1 MILFVLSL
9 FLQPDLI
16 AQNNDLTFSAPSGA
30 ATASNTCYA
39 RLDNSADLNSSS
51 LTIEA
56 WIFPTSW
63 RTNEW
68 EGSIINKE
76 GPNSGYFLRCGN
88 NGALTFGFGKSGGFN
103 FVTVAAS
110 LRLNTWQHVAAVING
125 TNCYLYRNGVLV
137 GTGTTPAAYI
147 PSTLPLEIGRSNND
161 FNRYFIGKI
170 DEIRIWKTAVA
181 AQVIRDWSTKTV
193 SSCHPNFSNLVGYYE
208 CNTTSSGILTATT
221 GTNGTVQNATYASSS
236 SPIFPWSYPL
246 VSNSGCSGNLIA
258 SGLAPGGQGSNT
270 SGVLTLNGTNQYVTL
285 NGVNNLS
292 GSQITIEYWFKGTNC
307 QSAVRQQSGSNW
319 IVAGYGPTTA
329 PVHILSNDGGTTGI
343 PVANNPTELY
353 DNNWHHVAMTWQQN
367 TVNGFKSYLDGVLQS
382 QRNSVNIAILNINA
396 NAIIGSFNGSGEYTN
411 GSIDNVR
418 IWNVARNQSQ
428 IQADMYLETPS
439 AATGLVAHY
448 KLNGDVTCANN
459 ASYNGT
465 AFNAPTYT
473 VPNYYTYTWSGPG
486 APAASTSEVQ
496 LSTTG
501 GNYSC
506 SASRSATGVC
516 TGTPNSTTVGC
527 QLTTTSVTGTSCD
540 FVANGNITVN
550 YAAQVGYFA
559 SGNTFTVQLS
569 NGSGSFASPVTL
581 ATLPNTNTS
590 GSVNVTIPN
599 GTVAGTGYRVR
610 LIASNPATIGNDNGS
625 NLAISALPPL
635 SGNYTIG
642 ASGSYTSLT
651 NTNGLFAAINSRGLC
666 GNVTATIVD
675 DLASEGGA
683 ISLNQWSLAS
693 ATLTIQPSGAR
704 TISGTLLGAPL
715 INLNGADNVLID
727 GLNTGGNSLTIANYS
742 TGASGTATIRFIGDA
757 SNNTIRNCSILG
769 SSSDVTTG
777 ILFFSTGTSTGND
790 GNVISNNTIGCSAVG
805 AEPRMAITS
814 SGSSAAISNDN
825 IQITDNN
832 IYDWFNSG
840 AGGANAIN
848 IPAAGSSSWTISG
861 NRFYQT
867 ASRSF
872 SSRSPMRAIFVNT
885 PSGSGYTISNNV
897 IGYASSSGTGMFTLT
912 NNYASNNTS
921 GTFHAIDITV
931 GSAIASLIQGNVVNN
946 LNITSRSPQDGWDV
960 TSSLVG
966 GYTFI
971 GVLVRGGLV
980 TIGGTSAALGNTI
993 GYMSGVAS
1001 PISGI
1006 YMTKNG
1012 SIAGNQWIYGIYL
1025 ASNSACLI
1033 QNNSIGGIG
1042 TFPTDPT
1049 TAGSS
1054 GYSLYGISLGSING
1068 VGMGNHSLLSNTVG
1082 GTIAG
1087 SLTVKLNSA
1096 VFTGSISGTVLTV
1109 TSVTSG
1115 TIAVN
1120 QKIYADG
1127 VGGGREIISMGT
1139 GTGGVGTYNLNT
1151 QGGNP
1156 ATSSRMMTSGLDVGF
1171 EMGGIV
1177 VNTGATG
1184 VLTIGAVGSGNR
1196 IRNMSLDAVN
1206 GALYGIAQNAL
1217 VTGTT
1222 QISFNSIDSLNMPL
1236 ATYNNMCTLIRN
1248 GVAATTSSISVSNNS
1263 FGSKVFSPGGC
1274 AIYFGIY
1281 QGAAPLNETI
1291 SNNTFAQMTV
1301 PIAQI
1306 NEPGNGL
1313 RGGHITLL
1321 ENTYNCP
1328 ANGKKTIQ
1336 NNTVSGLSVTSAIT
1350 PYSNFYCYLDQGVHA
1365 ATAVI
1370 DISGNNFSTIST
1382 TSKGAFAI
1390 ITSSGT
1396 GSPTQNIYNNLI
1408 SNITTAA
1415 SGSKYIYVDGTG
1427 TTSATAANIY
1437 NNRIFNVTIANGG
1450 GGHVGVGLG
1459 PNVNF
1464 VNVYNDT
1471 IRDIAFT
1478 SGSGEV
1484 YGINYQGKTATTNG
1498 KVYGNTI
1505 KNLSGSGTND
1515 ILVIGIHNEGPGGG
1529 EMYKNSINGLTATG
1543 NTYACGVRLGGG
1555 NWNLYKNK
1563 IASISST
1570 GASSSAVTYGI
1581 LSYSPLLNL
1590 YNNVIGNLTAP
1601 ASTVSQA
1608 QFTGTISGTTL
1619 TVTAISAGTI
1629 AQFLY
1634 LFGTGIAAGTR
1645 ITALGTGTGG
1655 VGTYTV
1661 NTTQTVASTSIFA
1674 GVSNTIQ
1681 YNFNPSVSGVFLGG
1695 ATSNLYN
1702 NTVYLNATSSG
1713 ANYSTYG
1720 INAEVSGVT
1729 TINLINNLV
1738 INTSVAKGTGKSVA
1752 YRRANNVLTNYAT
1765 TSDNNLFYAGTAA
1778 GSAIYFDGT
1787 NTDVSLAAY
1796 KTRVGPTRDANSVT
1810 ETSFTASTY
1819 FESVDPSA
1827 TNYLKPNASSCSS
1840 ADNMGKIVA
1849 SFTDDYSNVTRG
1861 ATNWDIGALEFASCP
1876 LPIEMFSFGATCV
1889 GLSTIVI
1896 WSTASEHNSSYF
1908 NVERS
1913 REGYLWEVV
1922 ATLEAAGNSN
1932 TLIEYSYQDL
1942 NPNTGT
1948 TYYRIAQVDQDGT
1961 KETFDPVS
1969 VACDEDIDGTFISTY
1984 PNPGSGDFIV
1994 ELTNSK
2000 LEGDGILQI
2009 SDAKGSIILE
2019 NIIQLHKGKNS
2030 VFISNH
2036 QLKPGFYYVIV
2047 KDQYNESVTCK
2058 HVVN

>member
-1 MILFVLSL
+1 MRFFAPNVSSYKLGFNMRFLVLALCWQADS
-9 FLQPDLI
+9 I
-16 AQNNDLTFSAPSGA
+16 AQNNDLTFSAPSVT
-30 ATASNTCYA
+30 ATALNTGYA
-39 RLDNSADLNSSS
+39 RLDNSADLNSAA

-56 WIFPTSW
+56 WIYPTAW
-63 RTNEW
+63 RPSEW
-68 EGSIINKE
+68 QGSIINKE
-76 GPNSGYFLRCGN
+76 GGNSGYFLRCGN

-137 GTGTTPAAYI
+137 GNGTTPAAYV
-147 PSTLPLEIGRSNND
+147 PSTVPLEIGRSYND

-170 DEIRIWKTAVA
+170 DEVRIWKTAVT
-181 AQVIRDWSTKTV
+181 AQVIKDWSTKTV

-208 CNTTSSGILTATT
+208 FNNTTSGVLTATA
-221 GTNGTVQNATYASSS
+221 GSNGTVQNVTYASSS
-236 SPIFPWSYPL
+236 SPIFPWSYPQ

-258 SGLAPGGQGSNT
+258 SGLSPGGQGSNT

-285 NGVNNLS
+285 NGINNLS

-307 QSAVRQQSGSNW
+307 QSAVRQQSAAGW

-329 PVHILSNDGGTTGI
+329 PVHILSNDQGTTGI
-343 PVANNPTELY
+343 PAANNPTELY

-367 TVNGFKSYLDGVLQS
+367 TANGFKSYLDGVLQS
-382 QRNSVNIAILNINA
+382 QRNSTNTAIPNMNTNTL
-396 NAIIGSFNGSGEYTN
+396 IGSLNGTGEYTN

-418 IWNVARNQSQ
+418 IWNVARTQAQ

-448 KLNGDVTCANN
+448 KLNGDVTCVNN

-465 AFNAPTYT
+465 VFNAPTYS
-473 VPNYYTYTWSGPG
+473 VSNYYTYTWAGPG

-496 LSTTG
+496 LSTSG
-501 GNYSC
+501 GVYSC
-506 SASRSATGVC
+506 TASRSATGVC

-540 FVANGNITVN
+540 FAANGNITVN

-559 SGNTFTVQLS
+559 SNNTFTVQLS

-581 ATLPNTNTS
+581 ATLSNTNTS

-599 GTVAGTGYRVR
+599 GTLAGTGYRVR
-610 LIASNPATIGNDNGS
+610 LIASEPATTGNDNGS

-642 ASGSYTSLT
+642 ASGDYTSLT
-651 NTNGLFAAINSRGLC
+651 NTNGLFAAINSGGLC

-675 DLASEGGA
+675 DLVSEGGA
-683 ISLNQWSLAS
+683 ISLNQWSQES
-693 ATLTIQPSGAR
+693 VTLTIQPSGAR

-727 GLNTGGNSLTIANYS
+727 GLNTDGNSLTIANYS

-757 SNNTIRNCSILG
+757 RNNTIRNCSILG

-790 GNVISNNTIGCSAVG
+790 GNVISNNNIGASVAG

-825 IQITDNN
+825 TQITGNN

-840 AGGANAIN
+840 SGGANAIN

-885 PSGSGYTISNNV
+885 PNGSGYTISNNI
-897 IGYASSSGTGMFTLT
+897 IGYTSAGGTGMFTLT
-912 NNYASNNTS
+912 NNYASNTNTS

-931 GSAIASLIQGNVVNN
+931 GSTIASLIQGNVVNN
-946 LNITSRSPQDGWDV
+946 LNITSRSPNEGWDV
-960 TSSLVG
+960 SVSLG
-966 GYTFI
+966 GFAFI

-980 TIGGTSAALGNTI
+980 IIGGTSAALGNTI

-1001 PISGI
+1001 PTSGI

-1012 SIAGNQWIYGIYL
+1012 SISGNQWIYGIYL

-1042 TFPTDPT
+1042 TFPSDPT

-1068 VGMGNHSLLSNTVG
+1068 VGTGNHSVLSNTVG

-1115 TIAVN
+1115 SLAVN

-1127 VGGGREIISMGT
+1127 VAGGRTITSLGT
-1139 GTGGVGTYNLNT
+1139 GTGGIGTYNLNAGST
-1151 QGGNP
+1151 
-1156 ATSSRMMTSGLDVGF
+1156 AASSRMMTSGLDVGF
-1171 EMGGIV
+1171 EMGGIM
-1177 VNTGATG
+1177 VNSGATG

-1206 GALYGIAQNAL
+1206 GYLYGIAQNAG
-1217 VTGTT
+1217 VTGAT

-1248 GVAATTSSISVSNNS
+1248 GVAATTSSLSISNNS
-1263 FGSKVFSPGGC
+1263 FGSKVFSPGGS
-1274 AIYFGIY
+1274 ALYYGIN
-1281 QGAAPLNETI
+1281 QSAAPLNLTI
-1291 SNNTFAQMTV
+1291 SNNTFTQMTV
-1301 PIAQI
+1301 PITQI
-1306 NEPGNGL
+1306 NPINVL
-1313 RGGHITLL
+1313 TGGHIYLL
-1321 ENTYNCP
+1321 FNNYNAP
-1328 ANGKKTIQ
+1328 ANGTKTIQ
-1336 NNTVSGLSVTSAIT
+1336 NNTVSGVTVTSAQT
-1350 PYSNFYCYLDQGVHA
+1350 QNNQFYCYYDIGTHP

-1370 DISGNNFSTIST
+1370 DISGNNFSNIST
-1382 TSKGAFAI
+1382 PSQGTFAI

-1396 GSPTQNIYNNLI
+1396 GSPKQNIYNNLI
-1408 SNITTAA
+1408 SNITTSAWGV
-1415 SGSKYIYVDGTG
+1415 SYINVNGTG
-1427 TTSATAANIY
+1427 TSAPNAANIY
-1437 NNRIFNVTIANGG
+1437 NNQILNLSISNGANSHNGIA
-1450 GGHVGVGLG
+1450 LG
-1459 PNVNF
+1459 SSVNF
-1464 VNVYNDT
+1464 VNVYNNT
-1471 IRDIAFT
+1471 IRDIT
-1478 SGSGEV
+1478 MSTSWSGSLT
-1484 YGINYQGKTATTNG
+1484 GIYYQGQTGTLNG
-1498 KVYGNTI
+1498 KVYGNDI
-1505 KNLSGSGTND
+1505 KNISTSGTGG
-1515 ILVIGIHNEGPGGG
+1515 ISVIGIYHAGPGGG
-1529 EMYKNSINGLTATG
+1529 EMYANTISGLTATG
-1543 NTYACGVRLGGG
+1543 NGSYAGGMLLQG
-1555 NWNLYKNK
+1555 SSSNNVYKNK
-1563 IASISST
+1563 IASINSTNST
-1570 GASSSAVTYGI
+1570 GKVYGI
-1581 LSYSPLLNL
+1581 ESNNSTLTL
-1590 YNNVIGNLTAP
+1590 YNNVIGDLTAP
-1601 ASTVSQA
+1601 SASNSN
-1608 QFTGTISGTTL
+1608 
-1619 TVTAISAGTI
+1619 
-1629 AQFLY
+1629 
-1634 LFGTGIAAGTR
+1634 
-1645 ITALGTGTGG
+1645 
-1655 VGTYTV
+1655 V
-1661 NTTQTVASTSIFA
+1661 N
-1674 GVSNTIQ
+1674 
-1681 YNFNPSVSGVFLGG
+1681 NPSVYGIFLSGAVN
-1695 ATSNLYN
+1695 NLYN
-1702 NTVYLNATSSG
+1702 NTIYLNATSSG
-1713 ANYSTYG
+1713 TDFSTYG
-1720 INAEVSGVT
+1720 INAQVNLVT

-1738 INTSVAKGTGKSVA
+1738 INTSVAKGTGKSAA
-1752 YRRANNVLTNYAT
+1752 YRRASNVLTNYAT

-1787 NTDVSLAAY
+1787 NTDVSLADY
-1796 KTRVGPTRDANSVT
+1796 KTRVGPTRDANSVS
-1810 ETSFTASTY
+1810 ETSFNASTY
-1819 FESVDPSA
+1819 FESVDPTA
-1827 TNYLKPNASSCSS
+1827 TNYLKPNTESCSS
-1840 ADNMGKIVA
+1840 ADNMGKVVA
-1849 SFTDDYSNVTRG
+1849 SFTDDYSNVTRE
-1861 ATNWDIGALEFASCP
+1861 ATNWDIGAFEFASCFLP
-1876 LPIEMFSFGATCV
+1876 LPVEMFSFGATCV
-1889 GLSTIVI
+1889 GPSTIVS

-1913 REGYLWEVV
+1913 RDGYLWEVV
-1922 ATLEAAGNSN
+1922 ATVEAAGNSN
-1932 TLIEYSYQDL
+1932 TLIEYSYQDH
-1942 NPNTGT
+1942 NPNVGN
-1948 TYYRIAQVDQDGT
+1948 TYYRIAQVDLDGT

-1969 VACDEDIDGTFISTY
+1969 VACDEEINVTFMSTY

-1994 ELTNSK
+1994 ELINSK

-2030 VFISNH
+2030 VYISNH
-2036 QLKPGFYYVIV
+2036 QLIKGFYYVIV
-2047 KDQYNESVTCK
+2047 KDQYNESFTCK
-2058 HVVN
+2058 HIIN

>member
-1 MILFVLSL
+1 MRFLAPNVSSCKRGFYMILFVLAL
-9 FLQPDLI
+9 CWQPDLI
-16 AQNNDLTFSAPSGA
+16 AQNNDLTFIAPSST

-56 WIFPTSW
+56 WIFPTAW
-63 RTNEW
+63 RTNAW

-76 GPNSGYFLRCGN
+76 GSNSGYFLRCGN
-88 NGALTFGFGKSGGFN
+88 NGALTFGYGKSGGFN
-103 FVTVAAS
+103 SVTVNTA

-125 TNCYLYRNGVLV
+125 TNCFLYRNGVLI
-137 GTGTTPAAYI
+137 GTGAGPGTYV
-147 PSTLPLEIGRSNND
+147 PSTAPTEIGRSNMYID
-161 FNRYFIGKI
+161 RYFIGKI
-170 DEIRIWKTAVA
+170 DEVRIWKTALNE
-181 AQVIRDWSTKTV
+181 QVIREWSTKKV
-193 SSCHPNFSNLVGYYE
+193 ISCHPNFSNIVGYYE
-208 CNTTSSGILTATT
+208 CNNTAAGVLTATI
-221 GTNGTVQNATYASSS
+221 GVNGTLALATYSAST
-236 SPIFPWSYPL
+236 SPIFLNYWPFPQ

-307 QSAVRQQSGSNW
+307 QSAVRQQSAAGF
-319 IVAGYGPTTA
+319 IVAGWGPTSA
-329 PVHILSNDGGTTGI
+329 PVHILSNDQGTTGI
-343 PVANNPTELY
+343 PVANNPTTELY

-367 TVNGFKSYLDGVLQS
+367 TANGFKSYLDGVLQS
-382 QRNSVNIAILNINA
+382 QRNSTNTAIPNMNA
-396 NAIIGSFNGSGEYTN
+396 NAVIGSLNGAAGTAGEYTN

-418 IWNVARNQSQ
+418 IWNIARNQSQ

-506 SASRSATGVC
+506 TASRSATGVC

-610 LIASNPATIGNDNGS
+610 LIASNPATTGNDNGS

-675 DLASEGGA
+675 DLVSEGGA

-704 TISGTLLGAPL
+704 TISGTLVGAPL

-742 TGASGTATIRFIGDA
+742 TSASGTATIRFIGDA
-757 SNNTIRNCSILG
+757 SNNTIRNCTILG

-777 ILFFSTGTSTGND
+777 ILFFSTGSSTGND

-825 IQITDNN
+825 IQITNNN

-848 IPAAGSSSWTISG
+848 IPADGSSSWTISG

-885 PSGSGYTISNNV
+885 PNGSGYTISNNI
-897 IGYASSSGTGMFTLT
+897 IGYASSGGTGMFTLT
-912 NNYASNNTS
+912 NNYASNTNTS

-946 LNITSRSPQDGWDV
+946 LNITSRSPNDGWDV
-960 TSSLVG
+960 SPSLG

-971 GVLVRGGLV
+971 GILVRGGLV
-980 TIGGTSAALGNTI
+980 NIGGASASLGNTI
-993 GYMSGVAS
+993 GYMTGVAS
-1001 PISGI
+1001 PTSGI

-1054 GYSLYGISLGSING
+1054 GYNLYGISLGSING
-1068 VGMGNHSLLSNTVG
+1068 IGTGNHSLLSNTIG
-1082 GTIAG
+1082 GTMAG
-1087 SLTVKLNSA
+1087 SLTVKLQSA

-1127 VGGGREIISMGT
+1127 VGGGRQIISTGT

-1156 ATSSRMMTSGLDVGF
+1156 ATSSRTMTSGLDVGF

-1184 VLTIGAVGSGNR
+1184 ALTIGALGSGNR

-1206 GALYGIAQNAL
+1206 GSLIGIMQNAG
-1217 VTGTT
+1217 VTGVT

-1236 ATYNNMCTLIRN
+1236 ATYNNICTLIRN
-1248 GVAATTSSISVSNNS
+1248 GGAATTSSISISNNS
-1263 FGSKVFSPGGC
+1263 FGSKAFSSGGS
-1274 AIYFGIY
+1274 AIYYGIN
-1281 QGAAPLNETI
+1281 QSAAPLNGTI

-1301 PIAQI
+1301 PITQI
-1306 NEPGNGL
+1306 NPNNVPT
-1313 RGGHITLL
+1313 GGHIYLL
-1321 ENTYNCP
+1321 FNNYNCP
-1328 ANGKKTIQ
+1328 ANGTKTIQ
-1336 NNTVSGLSVTSAIT
+1336 NNTVSGVTVTSAQT
-1350 PYSNFYCYLDQGVHA
+1350 QSPQFYCYYDMGIHQ
-1365 ATAVI
+1365 ATALI
-1370 DISGNNFSTIST
+1370 DISGNNFSNIST
-1382 TSKGAFAI
+1382 PSQGTFAI
-1390 ITSSGT
+1390 ITSTGT
-1396 GSPTQNIYNNLI
+1396 GSPKQNIYNNLI
-1408 SNITTAA
+1408 SNITTSAWGV
-1415 SGSKYIYVDGTG
+1415 SYINVNGTG
-1427 TTSATAANIY
+1427 TSAASAANIY
-1437 NNRIFNVTIANGG
+1437 NNQIFNVSISNGANSHYGIA
-1450 GGHVGVGLG
+1450 LG
-1459 PNVNF
+1459 SNVNF
-1464 VNVYNDT
+1464 VNVYNNT
-1471 IRDIAFT
+1471 IRDFT
-1478 SGSGEV
+1478 MSTSWSGSLS
-1484 YGINYQGKTATTNG
+1484 GIYYQGQTGTLNG

-1505 KNLSGSGTND
+1505 KNISTSGTGG
-1515 ILVIGIHNEGPGGG
+1515 ISVIGIYHAGPGGG
-1529 EMYKNSINGLTATG
+1529 EIYANAISGLTATG
-1543 NTYACGVRLGGG
+1543 NGSYAGGMLLQG
-1555 NWNLYKNK
+1555 SSSNNVYKNK
-1563 IASISST
+1563 IASINSTNST
-1570 GASSSAVTYGI
+1570 GKVYGI
-1581 LSYSPLLNL
+1581 DSNNSTLTL
-1590 YNNVIGNLTAP
+1590 YNNVIGDLTAP
-1601 ASTVSQA
+1601 FASNSN
-1608 QFTGTISGTTL
+1608 
-1619 TVTAISAGTI
+1619 
-1629 AQFLY
+1629 
-1634 LFGTGIAAGTR
+1634 
-1645 ITALGTGTGG
+1645 
-1655 VGTYTV
+1655 V
-1661 NTTQTVASTSIFA
+1661 N
-1674 GVSNTIQ
+1674 
-1681 YNFNPSVSGVFLGG
+1681 NPSVYGVSLTG
-1695 ATSNLYN
+1695 AVNNLYN
-1702 NTVYLNATSSG
+1702 NTIYLNASSSG
-1713 ANYSTYG
+1713 TDFSTYG
-1720 INAEVSGVT
+1720 INAQVSGVT

-1738 INTSVAKGTGKSVA
+1738 MNTSVAKGTGKSVA
-1752 YRRANNVLTNYAT
+1752 YRRASNVLTNYAT

-1796 KTRVGPTRDANSVT
+1796 KTRVGPTRDANSVS
-1810 ETSFTASTY
+1810 ETSFNASTY
-1819 FESVDPSA
+1819 FESVDPTA
-1827 TNYLKPNASSCSS
+1827 TNYLKPNAAICSS
-1840 ADNMGKIVA
+1840 ANNNGKIVV
-1849 SFTDDYSNVTRG
+1849 SFTDDCVNVTRG
-1861 ATNWDIGALEFASCP
+1861 ATNWDIGAFEFASCSP
-1876 LPIEMFSFGATCV
+1876 LPIIMLSVGASCV
-1889 GLSTIVI
+1889 GLSTIVS
-1896 WSTASEHNSSYF
+1896 WSTASEHNSSIF
-1908 NVERS
+1908 VVERS
-1913 REGYLWEVV
+1913 RDGNIWEAITTV
-1922 ATLEAAGNSN
+1922 EAAGNSN
-1932 TLIEYSYQDL
+1932 TLIEYSVQDL
-1942 NPNTGT
+1942 YPNAGIN
-1948 TYYRIAQVDQDGT
+1948 YYRIVQFDFDGA

-1969 VACDEDIDGTFISTY
+1969 VSCDEDVDGVFLSTY

-1994 ELTNSK
+1994 KLSNSK
-2000 LEGDGILQI
+2000 FGGDGILQLC
-2009 SDAKGSIILE
+2009 DVKGSIILE
-2019 NIIQLHKGKNS
+2019 NIIQLHKGKNN
-2030 VFISNH
+2030 FYISNPH
-2036 QLKPGFYYVIV
+2036 LQSGLYYVIV
-2047 KDQYNESVTCK
+2047 KDKYNEHFTCK
-2058 HVVN
+2058 HIVN